1 MTDRFVL
8 FCLKKQE
15 RKEIEKIIKSVLISS
30 DHQFCLKWP
39 QLVWADAF
47 LKNQACV
54 TNTTKSHSVTRTN
67 PLSAQVIRHLTYR
80 KTHNSELWT
89 DCMA

>member
-39 QLVWADAF
+39 QLCHQYHQVTFCYKNKPSKRTSHKAF
-47 LKNQACV
+47 DL
-54 TNTTKSHSVTRTN
+54 
-67 PLSAQVIRHLTYR
+67 
-80 KTHNSELWT
+80 
-89 DCMA
+89 